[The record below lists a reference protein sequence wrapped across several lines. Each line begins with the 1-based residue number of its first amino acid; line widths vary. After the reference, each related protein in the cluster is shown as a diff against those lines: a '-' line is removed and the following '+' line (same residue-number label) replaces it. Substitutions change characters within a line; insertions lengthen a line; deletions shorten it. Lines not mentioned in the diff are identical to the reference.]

1 MLIGVCQVE
10 LLIPASDSLKSKRF
24 VIQSLKTRIKN
35 KFNVSISE
43 VDHNDKWQRTV
54 LGMALVTN
62 EKKFIDKTFSQI
74 LNLIDNEANVEMI
87 DHQMEVI

>member
-10 LLIPASDSLKSKRF
+10 LLIPASDSLKAKRF
-24 VIQSLKTRIKN
+24 VIQSIKTRIKN
-35 KFNVSISE
+35 KFNVSIAE
-43 VDHNDKWQRTV
+43 VDHNEKWQRTV
-54 LGMALVTN
+54 LGLAIVTN
-62 EKKFIDKTFSQI
+62 ERKFIDKTFNQI

>member
-10 LLIPASDSLKSKRF
+10 LLIPASESLKAKRY

-43 VDHNDKWQRTV
+43 VDYNDKWQRAV

-62 EKKFIDKTFSQI
+62 EKKFIDKTFNQI
-74 LNLIDNEANVEMI
+74 LNLIDIEDQV
-87 DHQMEVI
+87 EVINHQLEVI